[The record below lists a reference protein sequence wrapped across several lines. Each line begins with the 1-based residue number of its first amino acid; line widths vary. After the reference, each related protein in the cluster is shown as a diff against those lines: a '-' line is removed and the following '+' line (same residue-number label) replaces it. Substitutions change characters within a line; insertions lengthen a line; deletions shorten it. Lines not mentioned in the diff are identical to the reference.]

1 MWYDGF
7 VMLESYC
14 ILEVEPES
22 AFAPEGIESLGSKE
36 KFWFQ
41 FSDDSGGSDWLFKY
55 PRPDTGEHWAEK
67 IAAEVAGLLG
77 ISCAR
82 VELAVCQGSRGSVSE
97 SFTPADK
104 GLVHGNEL
112 LEILLED
119 YDPEKRYRQSRHT
132 LGNIL
137 ETLAILPDYGPDC
150 RPRFAEYL
158 LLDAIIG
165 NTDRHHENWGW
176 LMDLTAADG
185 SGELAP
191 SFDHA
196 SSLGRE
202 LDGVRR
208 DRILAENRVGTYAE
222 RGRGGIYWSEEDR
235 RSPSPLE
242 LVRRAV
248 VAYPQFFRPGLAKL
262 STLDEGNI
270 LEIVNRIPTD
280 WMSPPQRD
288 FAVGLMRYTLEQ
300 LRRLT

>member
-1 MWYDGF
+1 MP
-7 VMLESYC
+7 ESYGV
-14 ILEVEPES
+14 IPVNLEPDFALEVV
-22 AFAPEGIESLGSKE
+22 ESLGSKE

-41 FSDDSGGSDWLFKY
+41 FSDDPSETDWLFKY

-77 ISCAR
+77 VSCAR
-82 VELAVCQGSRGSVSE
+82 VELAVCQGVRGSVSE
-97 SFTPADK
+97 SFTSADK
-104 GLVHGNEL
+104 DLVHGNEL
-112 LEILLED
+112 LEILLGD
-119 YDPEKRYRQSRHT
+119 YDPEKRRHQSRHT

-137 ETLAILPDYGPDC
+137 ETLETLENYGPDC
-150 RPRFAEYL
+150 RRRFADYV
-158 LLDAIIG
+158 LLDALIG

-176 LMDLTAADG
+176 VIDLAAADG
-185 SGELAP
+185 SGELSP

-208 DRILAENRVGTYAE
+208 DRYLAENRVGAYAE
-222 RGRGGIYWSEEDR
+222 RGRGGIYWSEQDR

-242 LVRRAV
+242 LMRRAV
-248 VAYPQFFRPGLAKL
+248 ADYSQVFRPGLARL
-262 STLDEGNI
+262 STLDESNI
-270 LEIVNRIPTD
+270 LEIVNRIPAD

-288 FAVGLMRYTLEQ
+288 FALALMRYTLAQ

>member
-1 MWYDGF
+1 
-7 VMLESYC
+7 MLESYR
-14 ILEVEPES
+14 ILEVEPEP
-22 AFAPEGIESLGSKE
+22 AFDPEAIESLGGKV

-41 FSDDSGGSDWLFKY
+41 FSDDWMGTDWLFKY

-82 VELAVCQGSRGSVSE
+82 VELAVCQGRRGSVTE
-97 SFTPADK
+97 SFTIAGK

-112 LEILLED
+112 LEILLGD
-119 YDPEKRYRQSRHT
+119 YDPEKRFNQSRHT
-132 LGNIL
+132 LENIL
-137 ETLAILPDYGPDC
+137 ETLAALADHGPDC
-150 RPRFAEYL
+150 LSRFAEYL

-185 SGELAP
+185 PGELAP

-208 DRILAENRVGTYAE
+208 ERILTENRVGTYAE
-222 RGRGGIYWSEEDR
+222 RGRGGIYWSEEDS

-242 LVRRAV
+242 LLRRAV

-270 LEIVNRIPTD
+270 LEIVNRIPAD
-280 WMSPPQRD
+280 WMTRPQRD

-300 LRRLT
+300 LRRLA

>member
-1 MWYDGF
+1 MP
-7 VMLESYC
+7 ESYRV
-14 ILEVEPES
+14 IPVNLEPDFALEVV
-22 AFAPEGIESLGSKE
+22 ESLGSKE

-41 FSDDSGGSDWLFKY
+41 FSDDWSGTSWLFKY

-67 IAAEVAGLLG
+67 IAAEVAGLLE

-82 VELAVCQGSRGSVSE
+82 VELAVCQGVRGSVTE

-104 GLVHGNEL
+104 DLVHGNEL
-112 LEILLED
+112 LEILLGD
-119 YDPEKRYRQSRHT
+119 YDPEKRRHQSRHT

-137 ETLAILPDYGPDC
+137 ETLAILADYEPDC
-150 RPRFAEYL
+150 RRRFADYL

-176 LMDLTAADG
+176 LIDRAAADG

-208 DRILAENRVGTYAE
+208 DRYLAENRVGNYAE
-222 RGRGGIYWSEEDR
+222 RGRGGIYWSEQER

-242 LVRRAV
+242 LMRRAV
-248 VAYPQFFRPGLAKL
+248 AAYPQFFRPGLARL
-262 STLDEGNI
+262 STPDEGNI
-270 LEIVNRIPTD
+270 LEIVNRIPAD
-280 WMSPPQRD
+280 WMSAPQRD
-288 FAVGLMRYTLEQ
+288 FALALMRYTLAQ

>member
-1 MWYDGF
+1 
-7 VMLESYC
+7 MLESYEV
-14 ILEVEPES
+14 IQVNLEP
-22 AFAPEGIESLGSKE
+22 AFDLAGIESLGSKE

-41 FSDDSGGSDWLFKY
+41 SHDTWSVTDWLFKY

-82 VELAVCQGSRGSVSE
+82 VELAVCQGRRGSVTE
-97 SFTPADK
+97 SFTPVDK

-112 LEILLED
+112 LEILLGD
-119 YDPEKRYRQSRHT
+119 YEPEKRFHQSRHT
-132 LGNIL
+132 LENIL
-137 ETLAILPDYGPDC
+137 ATLAALADHGPDC
-150 RPRFAEYL
+150 RSRFAEYL

-176 LMDLTAADG
+176 LMDLAVADG

-208 DRILAENRVGTYAE
+208 DRILDENRVGPYAE
-222 RGRGGIYWSEEDR
+222 RGRGGIYWSEQDR

-242 LVRRAV
+242 LMRRAV

-270 LEIVNRIPTD
+270 LEIVNRIPAD
-280 WMSPPQRD
+280 WMTRPQRD

-300 LRRLT
+300 LRRLP